1 MYLLLQHC
9 TNHMQLYYLSIYLN
23 LHFLSMGFFSSLTK
37 LRPQSIPYSWL
48 PNSPL
53 KGYHLA
59 LTDGLKL
66 DPLVC
71 TPDFKRRIAAVDVIA
86 EFFQRW
92 FRVSCSKLGSIL
104 NFFSHVNINF
114 LKINQITVQEMF

>member
-1 MYLLLQHC
+1 MQHC
-9 TNHMQLYYLSIYLN
+9 TNHMQLHYLSIYLN
-23 LHFLSMGFFSSLTK
+23 LHFLSMGFSLLNKVENPKHSLQLLLNT
-37 LRPQSIPYSWL
+37 Q
-48 PNSPL
+48 L
-53 KGYHLA
+53 KVYHLA